1 MQTDSE
7 VTETD
12 ARYRLRV
19 YRISAVGFE
28 VIFRLQHLFTRP
40 YFLKQQQINLSS
52 GTFYTRAHKCAR
64 TLTLHS
70 VQRRQM
76 ASSCL
81 LLTLF
86 STMTPF
92 HNFAVSPRKWLSLHQ
107 EIIFKK
113 ASVWFWIWLFFF
125 LTGGRK
131 CELFFFFFNTHIRV
145 EKCF

>member
-1 MQTDSE
+1 MPRPGPHIRGGGGHVFSLLVHMQTDSE

-12 ARYRLRV
+12 ARYRLCV

-64 TLTLHS
+64 TPTLHS

-76 ASSCL
+76 AFSCL

-86 STMTPF
+86 STMTLF
-92 HNFAVSPRKWLSLHQ
+92 TTLLSVHANDFRCTKRL
-107 EIIFKK
+107 FLKK

-125 LTGGRK
+125 
-131 CELFFFFFNTHIRV
+131 
-145 EKCF
+145 